1 MVKIN
6 VYMKK
11 LIERLKKLLKGSSGF
26 TLIELLVVIGIL
38 GVLAAALIATID
50 PFEQIKKAND
60 TNSKNTAVEFV
71 NANIRYYTTHS
82 SLPWAT
88 GQVPSCSSV
97 ATSTT
102 GLGDASA
109 KNCINGL
116 IAEGELKSAF
126 NNAAAVLSTIT
137 YTGNATSVIA
147 CFKPTSKSQQE
158 DINTIYALSGAVT
171 TGCKSQ
177 TPGVSGTD
185 CYWCAQ

>member
-1 MVKIN
+1 MVKLN

-60 TNSKNTAVEFV
+60 TNSKNTSVEFV

-82 SLPWAT
+82 SLPWAS
-88 GQVPSCSSV
+88 GQVPSCNSS
-97 ATSTT
+97 ATSIT
-102 GLGDASA
+102 GLNEASA
-109 KNCINGL
+109 KNCVNGL
-116 IAEGELKSAF
+116 IADGELKSAF
-126 NNAAAVLSTIT
+126 LNASNVLSTIT
-137 YTGNATSVIA
+137 YTGSATSVIA

-158 DINTIYALSGAVT
+158 DVNTIYALGGATT

-177 TPGVSGTD
+177 GTGGTD
-185 CYWCAQ
+185 CYWCSQ